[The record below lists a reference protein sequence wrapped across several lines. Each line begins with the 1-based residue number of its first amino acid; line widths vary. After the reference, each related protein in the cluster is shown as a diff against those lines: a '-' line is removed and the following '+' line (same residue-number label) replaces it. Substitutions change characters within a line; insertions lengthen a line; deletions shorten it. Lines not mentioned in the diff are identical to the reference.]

1 MKKLYKRA
9 LLLSIFTLLSFVVV
23 RAQTLEDVTA
33 QIRNGNVPAMT
44 KYFDNIVTITITG
57 TPSAYSKTQAE
68 MVLKDFFT
76 KNQVKDFTVM
86 QTGTAPNNNCK
97 YAIGKLTTSNGNYQ
111 LYVLLKLKEQNF
123 LLQEIRIEK

>member
-76 KNQVKDFTVM
+76 KKP
-86 QTGTAPNNNCK
+86 GERL
-97 YAIGKLTTSNGNYQ
+97 YSNANWH
-111 LYVLLKLKEQNF
+111 
-123 LLQEIRIEK
+123 RA